1 MHESLIK
8 HAIETDKPHVYAC
21 TACKLYDSFLYKV
34 QKHRKPRIHIFKNEC
49 DKTIQNK
56 KGPL

>member
-8 HAIETDKPHVYAC
+8 HAAETDKSHVYAC
-21 TACKLYDSFLYKV
+21 IACKLYDSFYVKFESTENQEYIYLFLRMNV
-34 QKHRKPRIHIFKNEC
+34 I
-49 DKTIQNK
+49 IQNK